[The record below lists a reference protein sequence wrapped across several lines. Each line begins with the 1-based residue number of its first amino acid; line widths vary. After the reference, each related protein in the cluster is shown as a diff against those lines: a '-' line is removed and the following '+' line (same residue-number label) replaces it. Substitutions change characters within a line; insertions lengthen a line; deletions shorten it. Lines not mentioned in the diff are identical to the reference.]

1 MAITVEKAVT
11 RSVAKSAT
19 VHPEDVASLIVK
31 AVGAPEGTALVPVPV
46 KDENGI
52 PVRDGNGAELLSHYS
67 LSWNETPKSR
77 KRKAK
82 GTEGEQA
89 AQ

>member
-31 AVGAPEGTALVPVPV
+31 AVGAPEGTALVPVQ
-46 KDENGI
+46 KE
-52 PVRDGNGAELLSHYS
+52 DGTLSHYS
-67 LSWNETPKSR
+67 LSWTETPKSR

>member
-31 AVGAPEGTALVPVPV
+31 AVGAPEGTALVPVQ
-46 KDENGI
+46 KE
-52 PVRDGNGAELLSHYS
+52 DGTLSHYS
-67 LSWNETPKSR
+67 LAWNETPKAR

-82 GTEGEQA
+82 CTKGAQA